1 MSAATRDMAAI
12 AEAARCAA
20 SNWSTKKSL
29 HHAPRPFKTHVTCD
43 SLRSPMPVGLGPF
56 DLKIPKDNC

>member
-20 SNWSTKKSL
+20 SKCSLKKSDR
-29 HHAPRPFKTHVTCD
+29 APTLYSCNLDQF
-43 SLRSPMPVGLGPF
+43 S
-56 DLKIPKDNC
+56 